1 MTSSRS
7 KAAAPEPSKRR
18 KVRLNTPSTKSITE
32 LLRNFKPSQL
42 RKVIDKA
49 LNNGNVTKC
58 IRDIHAQS
66 SRKLPTENHSEPLV
80 AGQVR
85 IYDDLVESI
94 EKSPMKL
101 RQCAPVSASKDLSA
115 TVINGKLPTPRSS
128 REPKEIPMTPEPW
141 MTPEPHPNAQPSPLL
156 EAKQNIPPPIQ
167 FTTCNCRSGCISTRC
182 KCFKS
187 GRGCSPSPSSGC
199 KCDSCANML
208 NDLTVFFGSS
218 KFSDSSITA
227 SPDFLKWIRK
237 ESRNGRFDL
246 IHPDTIE
253 DLRSMLMGVE
263 YGDMTSPPRFPAFSG
278 KLRGI
283 RRAWMRPDITDEEKE
298 DVKRE
303 LFKEAFGV
311 AGPKDTKND
320 YWCFCKNEW
329 KQTLLWEYCLKCDEC
344 RDTRE
349 WHCSKCENRN
359 IGKECEC
366 QKGANQIGLHQEAT
380 CAVIIPR

>member
-101 RQCAPVSASKDLSA
+101 RQCAPVSASKDLYA

-128 REPKEIPMTPEPW
+128 REPKEVRWHAYNSAGHRKLT
-141 MTPEPHPNAQPSPLL
+141 
-156 EAKQNIPPPIQ
+156 
-167 FTTCNCRSGCISTRC
+167 
-182 KCFKS
+182 KS
-187 GRGCSPSPSSGC
+187 C
-199 KCDSCANML
+199 
-208 NDLTVFFGSS
+208 
-218 KFSDSSITA
+218 
-227 SPDFLKWIRK
+227 
-237 ESRNGRFDL
+237 
-246 IHPDTIE
+246 
-253 DLRSMLMGVE
+253 
-263 YGDMTSPPRFPAFSG
+263 
-278 KLRGI
+278 
-283 RRAWMRPDITDEEKE
+283 
-298 DVKRE
+298 
-303 LFKEAFGV
+303 
-311 AGPKDTKND
+311 
-320 YWCFCKNEW
+320 
-329 KQTLLWEYCLKCDEC
+329 
-344 RDTRE
+344 
-349 WHCSKCENRN
+349 
-359 IGKECEC
+359 
-366 QKGANQIGLHQEAT
+366 
-380 CAVIIPR
+380 